1 MTTVLVADDDLDI
14 RELVAF
20 KLAQAGYEVRSAPDG
35 VAALDAARAGGVD
48 LVVLDLMMPGL
59 SGLDVCAELR
69 REPST
74 AELPVIML
82 TARAQDQDVATG
94 FAAGADDYVVKPFSP
109 RELVSRV
116 QAVLGRSRA

>member
-1 MTTVLVADDDLDI
+1 MTAVLVADDDLDI

-69 REPST
+69 REPAT

-116 QAVLGRSRA
+116 QAVLGRARA